1 MEARNTGKP
10 LCEVPGRNGSG
21 VSDPTAREA
30 MYNLTPLPMVKING
44 QDLKLPERWLIVIDK
59 TYAWAKSQSDVHYE
73 VAKRRYAEEDY
84 RKTCRELH
92 IATTTLHRIMES
104 TRMYA
109 ALQAVQLGLIFV
121 E

>member
-1 MEARNTGKP
+1 
-10 LCEVPGRNGSG
+10 
-21 VSDPTAREA
+21 
-30 MYNLTPLPMVKING
+30 MYNLTPLPVVKING
-44 QDLKLPERWLIVIDK
+44 QDLRLPERWLIVIDK
-59 TYAWAKSQSDVHYE
+59 TYAWAKGQSDVHYE
-73 VAKRRYAEEDY
+73 VARRRYAEEDY